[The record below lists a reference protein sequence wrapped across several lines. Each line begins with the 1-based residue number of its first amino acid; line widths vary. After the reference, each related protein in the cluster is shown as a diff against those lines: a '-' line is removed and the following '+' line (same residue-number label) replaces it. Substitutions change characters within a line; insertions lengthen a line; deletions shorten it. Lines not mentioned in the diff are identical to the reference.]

1 MANRANAANAV
12 DKARLIE
19 RPELLAEVLRHKGT
33 DEVKVL
39 TGVRRCGKSTLLGMM
54 ASELRAQGTPERNI
68 FIKRFD
74 DFDVP
79 LGYSAD
85 DLYEQLQQFVK
96 AADSSS
102 PLYVFLD
109 EIQDVPQWELVVRRL
124 HTRTKTDVYITGSNS
139 RLLSGDLA
147 TYLAGRY
154 VEIPVFPL
162 SFKEYQTISWVS
174 ADPAEALA
182 SYMRFGGMPGL
193 FAHGSPNETEA
204 REILEGIYQSI
215 VIKDVAERN
224 NIRDLTSLGK
234 VSRYL
239 FATSGNL
246 FSVRN
251 VANTMNSAGTAI
263 SAKTVDAQIS
273 ALENAYVIYR
283 AEQTGV
289 GGKQVLR
296 PTNKY
301 YPADNGLRNL
311 ANNFKAADLGAQL
324 EGVIYMELKRRGF
337 TVSVGDNGHEEID
350 FVARQGA
357 QKHYIQV
364 TASMLDENTRA
375 RELRPLRALHDSFPR
390 TVITLDP
397 FSTGLT
403 EDGIHI
409 VRATEWLTNQD

>member
-1 MANRANAANAV
+1 MANETNAETA
-12 DKARLIE
+12 DKARLIK
-19 RPELLAEVLRHKGT
+19 RPELLADVLRHKGT
-33 DEVKVL
+33 GEVKVL
-39 TGVRRCGKSTLLGMM
+39 TGVRRCGKSTLLGMV
-54 ASELRAQGTPERNI
+54 ANELRAQGTPERNI

-85 DLYEQLQQFVK
+85 DLYGQLRQF
-96 AADSSS
+96 AENADSAS

-124 HTRTKTDVYITGSNS
+124 HTRAEMDVYITGSNS

-162 SFKEYQTISWVS
+162 SFKEYQTISWVP

-193 FAHGSPNETEA
+193 FAHGSPSETEA

-224 NIRDLTSLGK
+224 NIRDLASLGK

-289 GGKQVLR
+289 GGKRVLR

-301 YPADNGLRNL
+301 YPVDNGLRNL

-324 EGVIYMELKRRGF
+324 EGVIYMELRRRGF
-337 TVSVGDNGHEEID
+337 TVNVGDTGREEID
-350 FVARQGA
+350 FVASRGA
-357 QKHYIQV
+357 QKRYIQV
-364 TASMLDENTRA
+364 TASMLDENTRT

-403 EDGIHI
+403 EDGIRI
-409 VRATEWLTNQD
+409 ARATEWLTNQD